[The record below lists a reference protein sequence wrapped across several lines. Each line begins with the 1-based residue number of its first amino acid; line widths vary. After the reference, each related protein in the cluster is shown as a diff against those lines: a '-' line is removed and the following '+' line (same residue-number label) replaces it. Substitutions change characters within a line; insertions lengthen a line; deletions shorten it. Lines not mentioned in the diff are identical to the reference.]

1 MPKKDDAPEYA
12 VCDGC
17 GMERDDVDEPLGDLY
32 VCPVCA
38 HRRANDPQITIH
50 GRTLLLSELEAQAE
64 AGDEDLAAAL
74 DGDTVQDQVRAARG
88 KR

>member
-1 MPKKDDAPEYA
+1 MPKKDDAPEYS

-17 GMERDDVDEPLGDLY
+17 GMFRADTESLGDLML
-32 VCPVCA
+32 CPGCA
-38 HRRANDPQITIH
+38 EIRADDPPVTIH

-64 AGDEDLAAAL
+64 DDEDLAAAL

-88 KR
+88 KQ

>member
-17 GMERDDVDEPLGDLY
+17 ARVIDVEDGRYCGYCADCVEIRADDP
-32 VCPVCA
+32 PV
-38 HRRANDPQITIH
+38 TIH

-64 AGDEDLAAAL
+64 DDEDLAAAL

>member
-1 MPKKDDAPEYA
+1 MPQKDDAPEYA

-17 GMERDDVDEPLGDLY
+17 GMFRADTESLGDLML
-32 VCPVCA
+32 CPGCA
-38 HRRANDPQITIH
+38 EIRADDPPVTIH

-74 DGDTVQDQVRAARG
+74 DGDTVQEQVRAARG